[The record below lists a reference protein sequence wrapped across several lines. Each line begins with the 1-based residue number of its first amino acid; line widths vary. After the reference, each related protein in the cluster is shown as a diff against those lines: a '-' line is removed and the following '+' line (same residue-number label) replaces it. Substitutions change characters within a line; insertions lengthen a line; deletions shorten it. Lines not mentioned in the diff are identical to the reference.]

1 MFKNKSL
8 MYNYEKNTLLK
19 KERGIGFEDVIL
31 SLENGDLLDD
41 ISHPNKE
48 KYPNQDIFIIFI
60 KIKDYVYLV
69 PYVETEDEIF
79 LKTIISSRKMNKK
92 YAVSIKR
99 GNALGVQ
106 KELTM
111 ANLDEFE
118 LEILKSVEDGEWES
132 RHA

>member
-8 MYNYEKNTLLK
+8 MYSYEKNTLLK
-19 KERGIGFEDVIL
+19 EERGIGFEDVVL

-60 KIKDYVYLV
+60 RIKDYVYLV

-79 LKTIISSRKMNKK
+79 LKTIIPSRKMNKK
-92 YAVSIKR
+92 YLK
-99 GNALGVQ
+99 GV
-106 KELTM
+106 
-111 ANLDEFE
+111 NN
-118 LEILKSVEDGEWES
+118 G
-132 RHA
+132 

>member
-41 ISHPNKE
+41 ISHPNRE

-60 KIKDYVYLV
+60 RIKDYVYLV
-69 PYVETEDEIF
+69 PYVETDDEIF

-92 YAVSIKR
+92 YSKGAKN
-99 GNALGVQ
+99 G
-106 KELTM
+106 
-111 ANLDEFE
+111 
-118 LEILKSVEDGEWES
+118 
-132 RHA
+132 

>member
-8 MYNYEKNTLLK
+8 MYSYEKNELLK

-31 SLENGDLLDD
+31 SLENGNLLDD

-69 PYVETEDEIF
+69 PYIETDDEIF
-79 LKTIISSRKMNKK
+79 LKTIIPSRKMNKK
-92 YAVSIKR
+92 YSK
-99 GNALGVQ
+99 GV
-106 KELTM
+106 
-111 ANLDEFE
+111 NN
-118 LEILKSVEDGEWES
+118 G
-132 RHA
+132 

>member
-1 MFKNKSL
+1 MNS
-8 MYNYEKNTLLK
+8 YEKNELLK

-60 KIKDYVYLV
+60 RIKDYLYLV

-79 LKTIISSRKMNKK
+79 LKTIIPSKKMNKK
-92 YAVSIKR
+92 YSK
-99 GNALGVQ
+99 G
-106 KELTM
+106 
-111 ANLDEFE
+111 ANN
-118 LEILKSVEDGEWES
+118 G
-132 RHA
+132 